1 MYLTRQGSL
10 GQVGQAVA
18 GVVRAVLTFIG
29 AAVIGVGIPAAWLRI
44 GGLLES
50 KSGKG
55 GTTFLAIGVIFAGI
69 IASYFVIIWATGLVA
84 ARRVDD
90 QRPRRYNWNRSLRDE
105 AHQAPKLNALESL
118 FVWTAVLVGV
128 AYMVWFFF
136 FAGSSLPAG

>member
-1 MYLTRQGSL
+1 MYLTRQG
-10 GQVGQAVA
+10 AVA
-18 GVVRAVLTFIG
+18 QGVTAAGRTVLTFAG
-29 AAVIGVGIPAAWLRI
+29 AVVIGLGIPAAWLRI
-44 GGLLES
+44 GGLIES
-50 KSGKG
+50 RSGKG

-69 IASYFVIIWATGLVA
+69 VASYFVIIWATGLVA
-84 ARRVDD
+84 ARRLEE

-136 FAGSSLPAG
+136 FAGSSLPSS

>member
-1 MYLTRQGSL
+1 MYLTRQG
-10 GQVGQAVA
+10 AVA
-18 GVVRAVLTFIG
+18 QGVTAAGRTVLTFIG
-29 AAVIGVGIPAAWLRI
+29 AVVIGLGIPAAWLRI
-44 GGLLES
+44 GGLIES
-50 KSGKG
+50 RSGKG

-69 IASYFVIIWATGLVA
+69 VASYFVIIWATGLVA
-84 ARRVDD
+84 ARRLED

-136 FAGSSLPAG
+136 FAGSSLPSS